1 MKYTV
6 IARKKDGSK
15 VQGDYEA
22 VNQGELI
29 ANLKHEGLMV
39 LRVTE
44 AAPAAGAASA
54 QQGAKAGAGGRQPQK
69 KSDLPAIVL
78 LILLTLVA
86 LVIGAYYWGVP
97 GFKDGPVA
105 NVIESVPGLKRAEKP
120 SATKPA
126 KASPKKNG
134 DAGKVNINFSR

>member
-44 AAPAAGAASA
+44 AASASGAASA
-54 QQGAKAGAGGRQPQK
+54 QQGTKARADGCPSQK
-69 KSDLPAIVL
+69 KRDLPVIVL
-78 LILLTLVA
+78 LILLTLAAAAV
-86 LVIGAYYWGVP
+86 GAYYWGLA
-97 GFKDGPVA
+97 GFKDGPIA
-105 NVIESVPGLKRAEKP
+105 NVIESIPGLKRAEK
-120 SATKPA
+120 SAPQPE
-126 KASPKKNG
+126 KASPKKKG
-134 DAGKVNINFSR
+134 KEGKVSINFAR